1 MALVKISF
9 EMEEAVRDEL
19 MLAILSIRG
28 YSSFVVVDGETVANP
43 VTPAQFCLNEFVQHG
58 QNLIAQKRYE
68 TAREAAAV
76 AAKAALDTEI
86 LAPGIVTA
94 SVETL

>member
-19 MLAILSIRG
+19 MLAIMSIRN
-28 YSSFVVVDGETVANP
+28 YQATIVVDGETVPNP
-43 VTPAQFCLNEFVQHG
+43 VSAGEFCMNEFIKHG

-68 TAREAAAV
+68 D
-76 AAKAALDTEI
+76 AKANAEATAKATLETEI
-86 LAPGIVTA
+86 FAPNIVTA
-94 SVETL
+94 SVENI

>member
-1 MALVKISF
+1 MAKVKVSF
-9 EMEEAVRDEL
+9 EMEDTVRDEL
-19 MLAILSIRG
+19 VATICSIRG
-28 YSSFVVVDGETVANP
+28 YQATITVDGVTSANP
-43 VTPAQFCLNEFVQHG
+43 VTPGQFAMNEFVQHG

-68 TAREAAAV
+68 DAKAAAAA

-94 SVETL
+94 SAEEV